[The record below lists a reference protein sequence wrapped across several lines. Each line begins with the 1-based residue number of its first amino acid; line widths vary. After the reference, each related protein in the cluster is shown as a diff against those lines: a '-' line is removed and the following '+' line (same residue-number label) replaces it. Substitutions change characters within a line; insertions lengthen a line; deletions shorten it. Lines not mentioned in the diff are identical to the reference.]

1 MSVLT
6 EDLPIITKQTKV
18 NGKKRVFTNTN
29 FKAYL
34 YKGYEVTFKSGTKEY
49 FYSIA
54 LEIPIEIIK
63 EIIVKE
69 LNLFGFKIPLMTKK
83 TIVKKHCYLEIPFH
97 LISNDFYAIYC
108 PSNFVKSHH
117 QKIVINGYEGLKNLS
132 FRENFT
138 KKDLN
143 NIKEVVNK
151 LNFEV
156 MK

>member
-34 YKGYEVTFKSGTKEY
+34 YKEYEITFNSGEKEY
-49 FYSIA
+49 MYSVA

-63 EIIVKE
+63 ERIVKQ
-69 LNLFGFKIPLMTKK
+69 LNLFGFKIPLITEK

-97 LISNDFYAIYC
+97 LISSDFYAIYC

-117 QKIVINGYEGLKNLS
+117 QKITISGYEGLENLS

-138 KKDLN
+138 KEDLN
-143 NIKEVVNK
+143 DIKEIVKKINLKV
-151 LNFEV
+151 ER
-156 MK
+156 